1 MLLDEQPLLHDE
13 PQLLLDEP
21 LLLLRKPP
29 LLLIFPFLVS
39 TALSGTMGFHASPV
53 LLSPLWSTNTIG
65 AVILTPI
72 RGEWR
77 QIKKKLNILFGAAK
91 FALLCV

>member
-1 MLLDEQPLLHDE
+1 VSLANEPPLLLDEP
-13 PQLLLDEP
+13 PLLLDEP

-53 LLSPLWSTNTIG
+53 LLSPSWSTNTIG
-65 AVILTPI
+65 AAILTPL

-77 QIKKKLNILFGAAK
+77 QKKRLNILFDAAK